1 VKSKNHLNKD
11 IRDII
16 ESKLDQGF
24 NFTDISKIIYK
35 DRRTISRDILKHRI
49 KKYPS
54 NWNNSTKNFCKNR
67 FDCNSFNCNPNKSCY
82 NEDLCPSLLKPPYV
96 CNGCDGSQ
104 KGKCRKIKFYY
115 YAKKANDDYLD
126 ILSSSRLGIN
136 LSLDIVY
143 EINKTIKPLIVDK
156 HHSINQVYINH
167 PNLLPFS
174 KVSFYNYIDLGVF
187 DIKNIDL
194 PHKVTY
200 KPRKDNKNKRTK
212 KEAAVRMDRKYDDY
226 LDYIGKNKS
235 ASIVQMDTVEGIKG
249 SKLLLTLLIVKT
261 NFMFI
266 FLIDNKTP
274 SCITKVFNFLKYSLG
289 NDLFKV
295 IFEVILT
302 DNGSEFYDPISIEVD
317 NNTGEVL
324 SHLFY
329 CNPSASYQK
338 GAIEKNHEFIREV
351 LPKGTSFEV
360 LTQNDCN
367 LLMCHI
373 NSIPRISLGNKTP
386 YELTLKMIGTE
397 TLEKIGIKK
406 INPDD
411 ILRSSRL
418 LKKAS

>member
-1 VKSKNHLNKD
+1 VKSKSHLNKD

-24 NFTDISKIIYK
+24 SFSDISKIIYK
-35 DRRTISRDILKHRI
+35 DRRTISRDILKHRL

-54 NWNNSTKNFCKNR
+54 NWNNSTNNYCINKHT
-67 FDCNSFNCNPNKSCY
+67 CNSFNCNPNKICY
-82 NEDLCPSLLKPPYV
+82 EEELCDKLLKPPYV
-96 CNGCDGSQ
+96 CNGCDGSL
-104 KGKCRKIKFYY
+104 KGKCRKIKYYY
-115 YAKKANDDYLD
+115 YAKKANDEYFNT
-126 ILSSSRLGIN
+126 LSSSRLGIN
-136 LSLDIVY
+136 LSLDKVY

-174 KVSFYNYIDLGVF
+174 KVSFYNYIDLGAF

-194 PHKVTY
+194 PRKVTY
-200 KPRKDNKNKRTK
+200 KPRKNNVDKRTK
-212 KEAAVRMDRKYDDY
+212 KEASVRIGRKYDDY
-226 LDYIGKNKS
+226 LNYINKSKS
-235 ASIVQMDTVEGIKG
+235 ASIVQMDTVEGVKG

-274 SCITKVFNFLKYSLG
+274 ECITEQFNLLKCMLG

-295 IFEVILT
+295 VFEVILT

-351 LPKGTSFEV
+351 LPKGTSFDS
-360 LTQNDCN
+360 LTQDDCN
-367 LLMCHI
+367 LLMSHI
-373 NSIPRISLGNKTP
+373 NSIPRNSLGNETP
-386 YELTLKMIGTE
+386 YELTLKLLGIE
-397 TLEKIGIKK
+397 NLEKLGIKK

-411 ILRSSRL
+411 IIRSSRL